1 MSIPK
6 NSIIRIKKTSS
17 PEIEIYPGYSKEECL
32 YQEKQID
39 CWNCTYPFN
48 IRDLKHIPLKYIS
61 GYFYTTGYF
70 CTNGCCLRY
79 IYDNYQNKELWD
91 KYELFNFYYR
101 KLYNQNLNIVIPPN
115 KLLLKKF
122 GGTLEIEDYRSNDN
136 FNEVII
142 PPVIMVSSKLF
153 SEKTENIK
161 ENKQNLKLFR
171 KKTKKNT
178 ILNNMEIE

>member
-1 MSIPK
+1 MSAPK
-6 NSIIRIKKTSS
+6 NSIIRVKKTSNL
-17 PEIEIYPGYSKEECL
+17 EIEVFPGYSKEECL
-32 YQEKQID
+32 YNEINVD
-39 CWNCTYPFN
+39 CWNCTHSFN

-61 GYFYTTGYF
+61 GSFYITGYF

-91 KYELFNFYYR
+91 KYELFNFYYQ
-101 KLYNQNLNIVIPPN
+101 KLYNLNLNIVIPPN

-122 GGTLEIEDYRSNDN
+122 GGTLEIEDYRSNDS

-153 SEKTENIK
+153 SEKTESIK

-171 KKTKKNT
+171 KNTKKNT

>member
-1 MSIPK
+1 MPTQN
-6 NSIIRIKKTSS
+6 NSIIRVKKSCFT
-17 PEIEIYPGYSKEECL
+17 ELEIYPGYSEQECTYEE
-32 YQEKQID
+32 KNVD
-39 CWNCTYPFN
+39 CWNCTHSFN
-48 IRDLKHIPLKYIS
+48 MRDLKHIPLKYIS
-61 GYFYTTGYF
+61 GTFYITGYF

-91 KYELFNFYYR
+91 KYELFNFYYQ